1 MAFVINLLKR
11 LSEMAK
17 RKKMK
22 GRSARHGKA
31 ASPYQKYQK
40 KPYRYSSGYYDWR
53 RNVVARA
60 NSRNKYADEAAK
72 EQRA

>member
-1 MAFVINLLKR
+1 MAFFKLLKR

-40 KPYRYSSGYYDWR
+40 RPYRYSAAYYDWR
-53 RNVVARA
+53 RGKVASA
-60 NSRNKYADEAAK
+60 KTGNKYAEQARS